1 MDRSAPLVKRGV
13 IFPQI
18 FIDFELAVCR
28 LCLREADYVV
38 CSNYSWP
45 RVYTDIYI
53 YKFEIVC
60 IIIYKTQFDIMIT
73 MKNRFAVLLFDS
85 ANFGTGMA
93 ISVMCS

>member
-1 MDRSAPLVKRGV
+1 MAAGV
-13 IFPQI
+13 H
-18 FIDFELAVCR
+18 R
-28 LCLREADYVV
+28 Y
-38 CSNYSWP
+38 
-45 RVYTDIYI
+45 IYI

-60 IIIYKTQFDIMIT
+60 IIIYKTKFDIMIT